1 MSSLKSKAEKEKERV
16 AQEKVQTILTSML
29 RDEDNKY
36 CVDCDSKG
44 PRWASWNLGVFLCI
58 RCAGIHRNL
67 GVHISKV
74 KSVNLDSWTP
84 QQVAS
89 MQAMGNSKGRAVYE
103 ANIPDD
109 FRRPQTDSAV
119 ESFIRQKYEKKKF
132 IAAEWV
138 ATKPPDVPAGW
149 EDAAVLETK
158 KVEFKKLQLPARG
171 GRASPASTS
180 TSPRMETKTAVTSSP
195 APLTVSLPPVTAA
208 TTTSSASSTVT
219 DLLGLSMSSATPA
232 QPPPP
237 SSSSSQD
244 LLGLNSEFSAFVSAS
259 PAGPPKVSEPAPSSQ
274 AEAPTPSDGR
284 LSKDSI
290 LALFGPKSSP
300 APTQPQP
307 NMFGQ
312 FQSPANTGINQFQSP
327 GPSQPNQGQFQSP
340 NPAGLGQFQSPNPA
354 GLGQFQSPNPG
365 LGQFQS
371 PGGLFGGQASPSP
384 AFTQPVANGS
394 AHSNL
399 LGLYNQ
405 PQQNMM
411 NGFQSQ
417 PVNNPFLDTNQMS
430 GQLAG
435 LNLGAANT
443 ATASPSLWQ

>member
-1 MSSLKSKAEKEKERV
+1 MSSMKSKAEKEKERLT
-16 AQEKVQTILTSML
+16 QEKVQTILTSML

-89 MQAMGNSKGRAVYE
+89 MQMMGNSKGRAVYE

-119 ESFIRQKYEKKKF
+119 EAFIRQKYEKKKF

-138 ATKPPDVPAGW
+138 ATKPPDVPVGWDDLAGGF
-149 EDAAVLETK
+149 DTK
-158 KVEFKKLQLPARG
+158 KVEFKKLQLPAGRG
-171 GRASPASTS
+171 GGTSNSAS
-180 TSPRMETKTAVTSSP
+180 TSPRAEAKTVVST
-195 APLTVSLPPVTAA
+195 APVSLTVSLPPA
-208 TTTSSASSTVT
+208 TTITSTSATSTVT
-219 DLLGLSMSSATPA
+219 DLLGLSMSSAAPVKPQQQAT
-232 QPPPP
+232 
-237 SSSSSQD
+237 SSSSQD

-259 PAGPPKVSEPAPSSQ
+259 PLPAGPTKPSEPAPQ
-274 AEAPTPSDGR
+274 NQQTEVPTPSDGR

-300 APTQPQP
+300 APAAQSQA

-312 FQSPANTGINQFQSP
+312 FQSQPGMNQFQSP
-327 GPSQPNQGQFQSP
+327 AAPSNAMP
-340 NPAGLGQFQSPNPA
+340 
-354 GLGQFQSPNPG
+354 GQFQSPNPG
-365 LGQFQS
+365 LGQLQAPGSGFGQFQS
-371 PGGLFGGQASPSP
+371 PLGQFGSQASPNP
-384 AFTQPVANGS
+384 AFPPSTQ
-394 AHSNL
+394 HSNL
-399 LGLYNQ
+399 LGLYSQ
-405 PQQNMM
+405 PQQGAM
-411 NGFQSQ
+411 NGFQPQTVS
-417 PVNNPFLDTNQMS
+417 NPFLDTNQMS

-435 LNLGAANT
+435 LNLGT
-443 ATASPSLWQ
+443 AGTASPSLWQ